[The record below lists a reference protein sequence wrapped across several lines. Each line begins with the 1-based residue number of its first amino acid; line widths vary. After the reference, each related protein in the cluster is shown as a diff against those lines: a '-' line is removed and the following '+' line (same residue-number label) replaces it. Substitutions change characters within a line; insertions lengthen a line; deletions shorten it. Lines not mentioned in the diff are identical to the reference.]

1 MLKRKKTQNEITKED
16 IDLLTQKML
25 NKNVLHTDLQYERKV
40 KQDAK
45 EIEAKK
51 KRNEKA
57 KKIVAKTFKL
67 K

>member
-25 NKNVLHTDLQYERKV
+25 NKNVLHTDLQYERKA